1 MLHASTMA
9 LSSGSATDD
18 STYAAISDRIAALTA
33 DRDALAGEMRHMLNE
48 AAFGG
53 VQPDQDDV
61 DALTFEGKTLL
72 MRAHQLGVAGSP

>member
-1 MLHASTMA
+1 
-9 LSSGSATDD
+9 
-18 STYAAISDRIAALTA
+18 
-33 DRDALAGEMRHMLNE
+33 MLNE